1 MSLYHWDHT
10 TGSDAIIHSH
20 RTHIIRVLAPSQ
32 KVLASHEIGSVVDHE
47 ATAFHS
53 DGVTVI
59 KVGMQVSAVTHA
71 LMITAAEV
79 PILVKDNLEE
89 KNFISSTITNNIWQI
104 HYSNSYRP
112 FPCLC
117 FELFPM

>member
-1 MSLYHWDHT
+1 MLMGKEQEVKAECLILNRLNKTIYTLDNNSFSLYHWDHT

-32 KVLASHEIGSVVDHE
+32 KVLASHELVRIVDHE

-59 KVGMQVSAVTHA
+59 EDGMQVSAVTHA

-89 KNFISSTITNNIWQI
+89 TFT
-104 HYSNSYRP
+104 
-112 FPCLC
+112 
-117 FELFPM
+117 

>member
-1 MSLYHWDHT
+1 M
-10 TGSDAIIHSH
+10 TGSDAIVHSH

-32 KVLASHEIGSVVDHE
+32 KVLSSHEIGSVVNHE

-53 DGVTVI
+53 DGVTAI
-59 KVGMQVSAVTHA
+59 EVGIQVRAVTHA
-71 LMITAAEV
+71 LMITATEV

-89 KNFISSTITNNIWQI
+89 TFYISSKIIIHIWLI

-117 FELFPM
+117 RL